1 MFVIWL
7 RIILKITEEM
17 ILELKS
23 IIQELKKQKLNEQTL
38 SLQYL
43 RSMEEEKSMVHKQ
56 LADAKFDLKNS
67 VGLARVND
75 FKIREL

>member
-23 IIQELKKQKLNEQTL
+23 SIQELKKQKLNEQTL

-56 LADAKFDLKNS
+56 LSDA
-67 VGLARVND
+67 
-75 FKIREL
+75 

>member
-1 MFVIWL
+1 
-7 RIILKITEEM
+7 M

-23 IIQELKKQKLNEQTL
+23 SIQELKKQKLNEQTL

-56 LADAKFDLKNS
+56 LSDA
-67 VGLARVND
+67 
-75 FKIREL
+75 